1 MSVRIVVDSSC
12 DLIPALKER
21 IRVVPLTVH
30 FGEEEYIDG
39 VTLTARDF
47 YEKLV
52 ASDVL
57 PTTSQATPFTFGEVF
72 EELVHAGEEVV
83 CITCSSGLSGTFQ
96 SATIAADDFEGK
108 VYVVD
113 SQNIALSSAILAEYA
128 LGLADEGKTAQ
139 EIANELNVVRDKVR
153 LFAVV
158 DTLEYL
164 QRGGRVSKAVAIAG
178 GMLAIKPIIGIVDGK
193 VAMVGKARGN
203 KGANR
208 HMNQEAEKLGIDLTK
223 PVLLGYTGTDDSLLK
238 KYLEECGDFWPENTP
253 VTVVSGVVGAHAGPG
268 AVAIAFF
275 AK

>member
-12 DLIPALKER
+12 DLIPALQER
-21 IRVVPLTVH
+21 IRIVPLTVH

-39 VTLTARDF
+39 VTLTAAEF

-52 ASDVL
+52 ASKVN
-57 PTTSQATPFTFGEVF
+57 PTTSQATPFAFGEVF
-72 EELVHAGEEVV
+72 EELVNAGDEVV

-96 SATIAADDFEGK
+96 SARIASGDFDDK

-128 LGLADEGKTAQ
+128 LRLVDAGKTAR
-139 EIANELNVVRDKVR
+139 EIADELNVVRDKAH

-164 QRGGRVSKAVAIAG
+164 QKGGRVSKAVAIAG

-208 HMNQEAEKLGIDLTK
+208 HMNQEVEKLGIDLSK

-238 KYLEECGDFWPENTP
+238 KYMEECGDFWPENTP
-253 VTVVSGVVGAHAGPG
+253 VTMVSGVVGAHAGPG

>member
-12 DLIPALKER
+12 DLIPALRER
-21 IRVVPLTVH
+21 VRIVPLTVH

-39 VTLTARDF
+39 VTLTAAEF

-52 ASDVL
+52 ASKVN
-57 PTTSQATPFTFGEVF
+57 PTTSQATPFAFGEVF
-72 EELVHAGEEVV
+72 EELVNAGDEVV

-96 SATIAADDFEGK
+96 SARIAAGDFDGK
-108 VYVVD
+108 VHVVD
-113 SQNIALSSAILAEYA
+113 SQNIALSSAILAKYA
-128 LGLADEGKTAQ
+128 LDLVDAGKSAQ
-139 EIANELNVVRDKVR
+139 EIAEELTAVSGKAH

-178 GMLAIKPIIGIVDGK
+178 GMLAIKPIIGVVNGK
-193 VAMVGKARGN
+193 VEMVGKARGN

-208 HMNQEAEKLGIDLTK
+208 HMNQEVEKLGIDLSK
-223 PVLLGYTGTDDSLLK
+223 PVLLGYTGTDDTLLK
-238 KYLEECGDFWPENTP
+238 KYMEECGDFWPANTP

-275 AK
+275 EK

>member
-12 DLIPALKER
+12 DLIPALRER
-21 IRVVPLTVH
+21 VRIVPLTVH

-39 VTLTARDF
+39 VTLTAAEF

-52 ASDVL
+52 ASKVN
-57 PTTSQATPFTFGEVF
+57 PTTSQATPFAFGEVF
-72 EELVHAGEEVV
+72 EELVNAGDEVV

-96 SATIAADDFEGK
+96 SARIAAGDFDGK
-108 VYVVD
+108 VHVVD
-113 SQNIALSSAILAEYA
+113 SQNIALSSAILAQYA
-128 LGLADEGKTAQ
+128 LDLVDAGKSAQ
-139 EIANELNVVRDKVR
+139 EIAEELTAVSGKAH

-178 GMLAIKPIIGIVDGK
+178 GMLAIKPIIGVVNGK
-193 VAMVGKARGN
+193 VEMVGKARGN

-208 HMNQEAEKLGIDLTK
+208 HMNQEVEKLGIDLSK

-238 KYLEECGDFWPENTP
+238 KYMEECGDLWPANTP

-275 AK
+275 EK